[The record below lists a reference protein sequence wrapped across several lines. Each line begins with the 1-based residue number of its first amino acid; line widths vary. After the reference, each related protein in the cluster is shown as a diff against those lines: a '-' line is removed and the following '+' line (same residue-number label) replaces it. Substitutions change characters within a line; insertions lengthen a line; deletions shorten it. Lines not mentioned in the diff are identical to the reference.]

1 MVELLEYARLAIL
14 LDDDDA
20 AGVRLGVWGP
30 VAGIGEIESAI
41 RPEGE
46 VVGAVELHPV
56 GIRDQ
61 DLDFAL
67 VAGLLDRGRAMDRRD
82 PAADIRS
89 LGGVDAAV
97 SAEHT
102 GVRPATN

>member
-20 AGVRLGVWGP
+20 AGMRLGVRGP
-30 VAGIGEIESAI
+30 VARIGEIESAI

-46 VVGAVELHPV
+46 VVGAIELHPV

-61 DLDFAL
+61 DLDLARG
-67 VAGLLDRGRAMDRRD
+67 AGLLNRGRAMDRRD
-82 PAADIRS
+82 PAPDIRS
-89 LGGVDAAV
+89 LGGVDATV
-97 SAEHT
+97 SAEHA
-102 GVRPATN
+102 GV